1 MKKLKYILFFSFLIF
16 GCSGDDTKLSDP
28 DGNSYDW
35 ENHVPFTTSY
45 QTFNMPFTGN
55 YEPIP
60 KELGTVALSEA
71 SGLAIS
77 IKNPG
82 MIWAHNDSGHTN
94 TLYLINTENTTIVA
108 QYRILGT
115 VNLDWEDMEITIDA
129 ESGEPYIYIGD
140 IGDNSESRPFYT
152 IYRFKEPVY
161 NTEHSNQSFVS
172 WEPEEFSRIRV
183 TYPDESHDAET
194 LFVDPLTKDIFLVTK
209 RDVVSTLYVVPYPQ
223 DTNKITTMFKAGEFS
238 FRSASA
244 GSVSLD
250 GKKVV
255 IKNRH
260 EIFYWERQQGE
271 SMVQMMER
279 TPVKAPYIGE
289 PQGEAIC
296 FDQNYNYY
304 TLSEELN
311 NTTPP
316 ILYKYKHIN
325 N

>member
-1 MKKLKYILFFSFLIF
+1 MKKLIYILFVSFLIL
-16 GCSGDDTKLSDP
+16 GCSGDDTEVSGQD
-28 DGNSYDW
+28 DIIFDW
-35 ENHVPFTTSY
+35 ANHIPFTTSY

-60 KELGTVALSEA
+60 EEPGTVALSEA

-94 TLYLINTENTTIVA
+94 TLYLINTEDAAIIA

-115 VNLDWEDMEITIDA
+115 VNIDWEDMEITIDA
-129 ESGEPYIYIGD
+129 ESGEPYIYVGD
-140 IGDNSESRPFYT
+140 IGDNSESRPVYS

-161 NTEHSNQSFVS
+161 SIEHSQQSFVS
-172 WEPEEFSRIRV
+172 WEPEDFSRIRFG
-183 TYPDESHDAET
+183 YPDGSHDAET

-209 RDVVSTLYVVPYPQ
+209 RGVVSTLYVAPYPQ
-223 DTNKITTMFKAGEFS
+223 DTNNAITLFKAGEFS
-238 FRSASA
+238 FRNASA

-250 GKKVV
+250 GEKVV
-255 IKNRH
+255 IKNRQ

-271 SMVQMMER
+271 SMVQMLER
-279 TPVKAPYIGE
+279 TPVKAPYVGE

-296 FDQNYNYY
+296 FDQDYNYY

-316 ILYKYKHIN
+316 ILFKYKYIN
-325 N
+325 